1 MSSQSNMGIILEHV
15 CTAARIRK
23 RRNMPEEF
31 ESIDLDA
38 VVAQLQH
45 ENEELRVKLTQAMKS
60 STINDAVDNIIVL
73 VQKTDP
79 MQLYIWVSIA
89 CLLIMVGIRII
100 ELFIK

>member
-1 MSSQSNMGIILEHV
+1 MS
-15 CTAARIRK
+15 
-23 RRNMPEEF
+23 EEF
-31 ESIDLDA
+31 DSIDLDA

-79 MQLYIWVSIA
+79 MRLYIWVSIA
-89 CLLIMVGIRII
+89 CLVIMVGIRII
-100 ELFIK
+100 ELFMK

>member
-1 MSSQSNMGIILEHV
+1 VYNHKDKEGNMS
-15 CTAARIRK
+15 
-23 RRNMPEEF
+23 EEF
-31 ESIDLDA
+31 DSIDLDA

-79 MQLYIWVSIA
+79 MHLYIWVSIA
-89 CLLIMVGIRII
+89 CLVIMVGIRII
-100 ELFIK
+100 ELFMK